1 MRVFEVTV
9 LEGMVQTDQ
18 LVVVLGYSYCGLM
31 KIILEMDGIKE
42 EELRK
47 RDRLLMSLEIAQD
60 SGQREQCLR
69 PSQFLDLGRR
79 WFLSIQSILG
89 PSSPFRVR
97 ERDLTHTSLG
107 STVVFSL
114 RALAQ
119 STTTR
124 F

>member
-47 RDRLLMSLEIAQD
+47 FLMSLEVAQD

-69 PSQFLDLGRR
+69 PSQFLGLGRR